1 MDGKGLLYRVR
12 QALDEDSTS
21 SFMDDRTS
29 FDYLYEA
36 AIELAIRT
44 KSLLASQT
52 ITTIAGQD
60 GYSLNADYLGL
71 YAKDRHNNYFVK
83 YTDSS
88 SNDSFPFWRDYEDIL
103 FENQTDSVTI
113 PSFFTIINDPD
124 KDAQVTGT
132 ATSTSSATGYQ
143 STLTDTAG
151 DFSDVSAGDSVHNT
165 TDGSDGIVLSK
176 TSSTVLVVAL
186 FNGTNDDWTSGDSYV
201 IQPQGRMK
209 LVLSQPP
216 STAGETIT
224 LNYIKRPDPVYSH
237 YGTYRFQS
245 HHLMALVKYAA
256 WLYKYKDREPQTGDM
271 LFQYW
276 DRQVGIGSEQT
287 RNAMNRKGF
296 KVNRKVRRYGT
307 R

>member
-1 MDGKGLLYRVR
+1 
-12 QALDEDSTS
+12 
-21 SFMDDRTS
+21 
-29 FDYLYEA
+29 
-36 AIELAIRT
+36 
-44 KSLLASQT
+44 
-52 ITTIAGQD
+52 
-60 GYSLNADYLGL
+60 
-71 YAKDRHNNYFVK
+71 
-83 YTDSS
+83 
-88 SNDSFPFWRDYEDIL
+88 
-103 FENQTDSVTI
+103 
-113 PSFFTIINDPD
+113 
-124 KDAQVTGT
+124 
-132 ATSTSSATGYQ
+132 
-143 STLTDTAG
+143 
-151 DFSDVSAGDSVHNT
+151 VHNT